1 MRDDAS
7 AATAQN
13 EPARSGNDAARPA
26 KSAISERRSR
36 FESRNAPAFPSV
48 WVVRAISPSMRSHHD
63 PNTSRTAAH
72 PHSPIAARTPA
83 ASAIAA
89 PIPVMAFAESRSAIA
104 AEYCFIRSGGV
115 GRTSAYRIPV
125 PAALASTRNTAI
137 REDPLMPPGLYYRP
151 RPLAD
156 GALGRQGRPVGV
168 LAKLRLEHRLLLEEV
183 VDRRLAWGGHR
194 ALEEEREPL
203 LRPLL
208 PCPLR
213 EVAEQREVEHDRR
226 SEDRVAALE
235 VHLDLHRVAEPP
247 EDVDGVP
254 AFLVVAARRVVV
266 DRDLVVDVALE
277 LRVLLRREDL
287 VEHRLLRD
295 LLRLERVGVVEDL
308 AVAVA
313 EDVRREPALEPEEPR
328 VQHRRDGRL
337 DERLAGLEV
346 LAAGHDAGT
355 VRELAERRDVL
366 REVRRAVQ
374 ERNAG
379 LERRPRVH
387 HRGRD
392 RGIAGVERRL
402 ERLQREMGR
411 AHLRVDLRRAGPDHD
426 RAGAAVRLHE
436 RADVLHEAL
445 GLLPERPLLHVRTV
459 EPAHPGLVEHG
470 RHRPDRLELLADGI
484 EVLAAQ
490 HVRADRGAVGVVGDG
505 IPAAEDEVV
514 EPRER
519 EHVAERRPVSE
530 RAVLQ
535 VTELRERADRRGELS
550 PDRGDAGDG
559 GRRDRPHTREQDG
572 ELLTLTGGLQHGTD
586 PHVHLSAVT
595 RGASN
600 SAAIRRSPGRPA
612 SARGF
617 YRMAHLAGRGG
628 MKYPDGASGG
638 ADRRRSNSS
647 SPSTLRGEAGR
658 QRALDARARR
668 ARRVRLRR
676 RRRHVYPPR
685 VLATLAAALA
695 LAAPAAGPAT
705 QIARALVT
713 APAGGARAAAATR
726 AFVGAPYAPSPLGEG
741 AGRDPDPRFRLDAF
755 DCMTLVE
762 TAVALGSASSLAE
775 ARVAL
780 DDVRYAGAP
789 TYVRRNHEVLS
800 QWIPA
805 NVAKGFVAEATAA
818 LPRGARRAVKE
829 YTPAS
834 RSAASRSGSSRPTR
848 RPLSPRASPRAPS
861 FSSCALTLPSGRPG

>member
-266 DRDLVVDVALE
+266 DRDLVVDVAVE
-277 LRVLLRREDL
+277 LGVLLRREDR
-287 VEHRLLRD
+287 VEHRHLRD
-295 LLRLERVGVVEDL
+295 LLRLEGVGVVEDL

-313 EDVRREPALEPEEPR
+313 EDVRREPAVEAEEPR
-328 VQHRRDGRL
+328 MQHRRDGGL
-337 DERLAGLEV
+337 HERLAGLEV
-346 LAAGHDAGT
+346 LAAGDHRAA
-355 VRELAERRDVL
+355 VRELAERRNVL

-374 ERNAG
+374 ERDAG
-379 LERRPRVH
+379 LERRPRVD
-387 HRGRD
+387 HRRGD
-392 RGIAGVERRL
+392 RRIAGVERRL
-402 ERLQREMGR
+402 ERLQRQVRR
-411 AHLRVDLRRAGPDHD
+411 ARLGVDLRRAGPDHD
-426 RAGAAVRLHE
+426 GAGAAVLLLE
-436 RADVLHEAL
+436 RADVLHERF

-459 EPAHPGLVEHG
+459 EPAHPGLVEDG
-470 RHRPDRLELLADGI
+470 RHRADRLELLADGI

-490 HVRADRGAVGVVGDG
+490 HVRADRGVVGVVRDRV
-505 IPAAEDEVV
+505 PAAEDEVV
-514 EPRER
+514 EPGER
-519 EHVAERRPVSE
+519 EHVTEQRTVIE
-530 RAVLQ
+530 RAVLE
-535 VTELRERADRRGELS
+535 VPELRERADGRGEL
-550 PDRGDAGDG
+550 PPHRGDAGDRR
-559 GRRDRPHTREQDG
+559 RRDGPHPREQDS
-572 ELLTLTGGLQHGTD
+572 ELLPLPRGLQHGTD
-586 PHVHLSAVT
+586 LHVHLSTVARST
-595 RGASN
+595 FSGA
-600 SAAIRRSPGRPA
+600 ATRRSPGRSA

-617 YRMAHLAGRGG
+617 YRMAHLPGRVG
-628 MKYPDGASGG
+628 YP
-638 ADRRRSNSS
+638 
-647 SPSTLRGEAGR
+647 
-658 QRALDARARR
+658 
-668 ARRVRLRR
+668 
-676 RRRHVYPPR
+676 
-685 VLATLAAALA
+685 
-695 LAAPAAGPAT
+695 
-705 QIARALVT
+705 
-713 APAGGARAAAATR
+713 
-726 AFVGAPYAPSPLGEG
+726 
-741 AGRDPDPRFRLDAF
+741 
-755 DCMTLVE
+755 
-762 TAVALGSASSLAE
+762 
-775 ARVAL
+775 
-780 DDVRYAGAP
+780 
-789 TYVRRNHEVLS
+789 
-800 QWIPA
+800 
-805 NVAKGFVAEATAA
+805 
-818 LPRGARRAVKE
+818 
-829 YTPAS
+829 
-834 RSAASRSGSSRPTR
+834 
-848 RPLSPRASPRAPS
+848 
-861 FSSCALTLPSGRPG
+861 